1 MKLTSLFGLL
11 LGLLFT
17 APAFAYPEFIGFG
30 YRSCMVC
37 HENGSGG
44 GALTDYARGVFASEI
59 AANPLGLDD
68 ETNVNISN
76 FFGSL
81 ELPWWIRLGLKYR
94 SLTLEKSPGGGV
106 NNSKQYFGMQNDLN
120 LNFYFNPA
128 HTAAWINTISYLDN
142 PQAIA
147 PNKAISGNER
157 VFMKEYFLKYQLGG
171 QWWLQA
177 GFMDKVFGIKT
188 ADHTAVNRA
197 QLGLGQHDQVHSL
210 QLQWAR
216 PDEDIFFQY
225 WLGNLHVPKAD
236 QVTGGSIMFEQKW
249 GTMNAYGLEAL
260 YEKKTGASQNIL
272 AVHNKMGFGSGNALL
287 MELGH
292 RQEKI
297 DLTTSS
303 VTNKTT
309 YLFTQGNL
317 NITRGLFFLSGMEFS
332 KNEAGTSALEISR
345 WDLGFLA
352 FPIQRLE
359 LRVSGV
365 NQKTYNATEA
375 AKDQWLIQSQI
386 HLSL

>member
-1 MKLTSLFGLL
+1 MKATSFFSLL
-11 LGLLFT
+11 LCFYFGV
-17 APAFAYPEFIGFG
+17 PALAYPEFIGFG

-76 FFGSL
+76 FLGAV

-94 SLTLEKSPGGGV
+94 SLTLEKSPGGT

-120 LNFYFNPA
+120 FNLYFNKA
-128 HTAAWINTISYLDN
+128 HTVSLINTVSYLDN
-142 PQAIA
+142 PLAIA

-157 VFMKEYFLKYQLGG
+157 VFMKEYFLKYQLGKE
-171 QWWLQA
+171 WWLQT

-197 QLGLGQHDQVHSL
+197 QLGLGQHDQVHAI

-225 WLGNLHVPKAD
+225 WLGNLHVPKPD
-236 QVTGGSIMFEQKW
+236 QSSGGSIMFEQKW
-249 GTMNAYGLEAL
+249 GSMNAYGLEAL
-260 YEKKTGASQNIL
+260 YEKNETSAQNIF

-287 MELGH
+287 MELGY

-297 DLTTSS
+297 TLPTS
-303 VTNKTT
+303 TANNKTT

-332 KNEAGTSALEISR
+332 KNEVGTNALELAR
-345 WDLGFLA
+345 WDLGFVL

-359 LRVSGV
+359 LRMSGV